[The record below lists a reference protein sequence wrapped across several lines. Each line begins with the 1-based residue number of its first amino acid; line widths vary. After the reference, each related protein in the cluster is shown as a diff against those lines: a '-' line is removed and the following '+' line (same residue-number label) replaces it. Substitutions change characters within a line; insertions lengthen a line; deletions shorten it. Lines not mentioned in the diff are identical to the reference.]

1 MNDWENN
8 AIAGINRMEPHTVL
22 IPYDNE
28 ASALTRVKESSPY
41 YLLLSGTWKFSYYA
55 NPLFVDERFSDA
67 AFDAS
72 AWADMPVPSHWQ
84 LNGYGRP
91 HYTNVNYPFPVD
103 PPNVPTENP
112 TGCYRRNFYVPASW
126 QGRTIELTFNGVD
139 SAFYVWVNGVKVG
152 FSKGSRLVTQFDV
165 TKYVKTGENVVAVEV
180 FQWSDGTYLE
190 DQDMW
195 WLSGIFRDVY
205 LIAQSTI
212 DIHDVFVKTEL
223 DGKYE
228 NGTLRIEAAVK
239 NATTASANVSLAAAL
254 FDDEGKRIAEAKE
267 SVSSGA
273 GKDSPLVLSIPV
285 NAPKKWTAETPYLYA
300 LVLTLADSTG
310 RTVCVKSMRTG
321 FRVVE
326 IKNANVLVNGRSI
339 MVRGVNRH
347 DSHPDKGRAVNYEDM
362 KLDLLVM
369 KRHNI
374 NAVRTSHYPNDPQF
388 YELCDELGLFVM
400 CECDLETHG
409 FTYDEGKNPS
419 MWPDWEHLC
428 VDRMKRMVEAF
439 KNHPSIFSWSLGN
452 ESGFGVNH
460 EAMNRWTKK
469 RDTTRPIHYEGAS
482 RPSLIKREKGESW
495 EREAAC
501 SDIFS
506 AMYPHPDVW
515 KKWAQTDDTAR
526 PFILCE
532 YAHAM
537 GNGPGVFKEYWDLYW
552 SEKNMQGGFV
562 WEWCDHGITQFTAD
576 GEKWYAYGGD
586 FGETPHDRN
595 FVCDGLVFPDRTPSP
610 GLIEFKKW
618 IEPVLVEAVDAAA
631 GKVAITNRY
640 DHVSLSHL
648 SVSWSLLENGIVVE
662 SGVLAPLSIASREKK
677 EVVIP
682 MKKPEAKGGAEYFLN
697 LRFTLGADTSW
708 AKSGHEVAHCQVYV
722 PVTASRGKMVLAAKY
737 PPVTVNETRT
747 LITAAGAEFSI
758 VFDRVF
764 GRISEWKYRGNDVIE
779 TGPVLNVWRASIDND
794 AHWSPWDGALFQQW
808 KKARL
813 DEMQHRTVSCSV
825 KKDGENAVVTIQSR
839 IAPPVFFTGFDVEY
853 RYTIHPDGAVTLTTS
868 GKFRLTSPH
877 TVAPDSKN
885 PMEVITHLPR
895 IGLTMTM
902 SKERSMVDWYGHGPG
917 ESYVDSKAANLV
929 GRYRAGVD
937 ALYTPYIYP
946 QENGN
951 REDARWVS
959 FTDASGTGLFV
970 AGEHFNFSAHTFT
983 MEDLDKATHTY
994 DLEERDFLTVHL
1006 DHRQCGVGSGSCG
1019 PATFEQYRVKNEPF
1033 SFALT
1038 LVPFAASAEKQD
1050 DLYRKAQ
1057 GR

>member
-1 MNDWENN
+1 MNDWENHT
-8 AIAGINRMEPHTVL
+8 IAGTNRMEPHTVL
-22 IPYDNE
+22 IPYDDE
-28 ASALTRVKESSPY
+28 AAALSRVKDASPY

-72 AWADMPVPSHWQ
+72 AWADIPVPSHWQ

-103 PPNVPTENP
+103 PPHVPTENP
-112 TGCYRRNFYVPASW
+112 TGCYRRSFYVPASW
-126 QGRTIELTFNGVD
+126 NGRTIELTFNGVD

-152 FSKGSRLVTQFDV
+152 FSKGSRLVTQFDI
-165 TKYVKTGENVVAVEV
+165 TKYVKTGDNVIALEV

-205 LIAQSTI
+205 LIAQSPA
-212 DIHDVFVKTEL
+212 DIHDVFLKTEL
-223 DGKYE
+223 DKDYE
-228 NGTLRIEAAVK
+228 NGTLRIEAVIK
-239 NATTASANVSLAAAL
+239 NASSSSADLSLAAAL
-254 FDDEGKRIAEAKE
+254 IGADGVRVASAKE
-267 SVSSGA
+267 SVPSAA
-273 GKDSPLVLSIPV
+273 GKDPSLILSIPV
-285 NAPKKWTAETPYLYA
+285 KAPKKWTAETPYLYS
-300 LVLTLADSTG
+300 LVLTLADKSGKTL
-310 RTVCVKSMRTG
+310 CVKSLRTG

-347 DSHPDKGRAVNYEDM
+347 DSHPDKGRAVNYDDM

-374 NAVRTSHYPNDPQF
+374 NAVRTSHYPNDPAF
-388 YELCDELGLFVM
+388 YELCDELGMFVM

-439 KNHPSIFSWSLGN
+439 KNHASIFCWSLGN

-460 EAMNRWTKK
+460 EAMYRWTKE
-469 RDTTRPIHYEGAS
+469 RDTTRPVHYEGAS
-482 RPSLIKREKGESW
+482 RPSLIAREKGEAW
-495 EREAAC
+495 RRNRAC
-501 SDIFS
+501 SDIAS

-515 KKWAQTDDTAR
+515 KKWARTDDSGW

-537 GNGPGVFKEYWDLYW
+537 GNGPGVFKEYWELYW

-562 WEWCDHGITQFTAD
+562 WEWCDHGITQYTAD
-576 GEKWYAYGGD
+576 GEQWYAYGGD

-631 GKVAITNRY
+631 GKVAVTNRY
-640 DHVSLSHL
+640 DHIGLSHL
-648 SVSWSLLENGIVVE
+648 SVNWSVLENGAVIE
-662 SGVLAPLSIASREKK
+662 SGTIGALSIASRERK
-677 EVVIP
+677 EVAIP
-682 MKKPEAKGGAEYFLN
+682 MKKIDAKAGSEYFIN
-697 LRFTLGADTSW
+697 LRFTLAADAAW
-708 AKSGHEVAHCQVYV
+708 ADAGHEVAHCQLAV
-722 PVTASRGKMVLAAKY
+722 PVNVPKATAPLLTKY
-737 PPVTVNETRT
+737 PAVTVTESKTA
-747 LITAAGAEFSI
+747 ITVSGTEFS
-758 VFDRVF
+758 VEFDRVY
-764 GRISEWKYRGNDVIE
+764 GRIRSWKYRGEDVIE
-779 TGPVLNVWRASIDND
+779 TGPQLNFWRASIDND
-794 AHWSPWDGALFQQW
+794 AHWSPWDGALYQQW

-813 DEMQHRTVSCSV
+813 DEMQHRTVGCTAAKNGDS
-825 KKDGENAVVTIQSR
+825 ALVTIQSR
-839 IAPPVFFTGFDVEY
+839 IAPPVFFTGFDAEY
-853 RYTIHPDGAVTLTTS
+853 KYTIRPDGSVTLITS
-868 GKFRLTSPH
+868 GKFRLSSPH
-877 TVAPDSKN
+877 MVLPDSKN
-885 PMEVITHLPR
+885 PMETIQHLPR

-902 SKERSMVDWYGHGPG
+902 SKDRSIVDWYGHGPG
-917 ESYVDSKAANLV
+917 ECYVDSKAANLV
-929 GRYRAGVD
+929 GRYRAPVD

-959 FTDASGTGLFV
+959 FTDANGAGLFV
-970 AGEHFNFSAHTFT
+970 AGARFNFSAHKYT
-983 MEDLDKATHTY
+983 MEDFDAAKHTY
-994 DLEERDFLTVHL
+994 ELSERDFLTVHL
-1006 DHRQCGVGSGSCG
+1006 DHKQCGVGSGSCG

-1033 SFALT
+1033 SFELT
-1038 LVPFAASAEKQD
+1038 MVPFIASAEKQD
-1050 DLYRKAQ
+1050 DMYRKTV
-1057 GR
+1057 